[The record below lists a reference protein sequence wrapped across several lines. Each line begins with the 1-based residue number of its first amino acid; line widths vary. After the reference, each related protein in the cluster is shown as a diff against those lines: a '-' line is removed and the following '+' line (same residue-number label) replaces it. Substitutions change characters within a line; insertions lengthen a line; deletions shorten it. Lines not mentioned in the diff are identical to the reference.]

1 MSGAFTVV
9 VVGRDA
15 PLWLAA
21 AALARALGASGVRVE
36 AVELPSGLA
45 PVDFY
50 ATFPALEAL
59 HSQLRIDEA
68 GVLRAT
74 GGSLTLGQNFVEL
87 EPSAIE
93 PNQIPGEGRGPAAS
107 GLEERASAAEAASN
121 LIPGLRRGSASEAVG
136 AQSQPAFLHAYG
148 SAGTRIGEDEFFPHW
163 VKARAYGLNVPLDD
177 FSLTAAAARHGRLM
191 LPDDQSAS
199 YGRCDYG
206 YHLPATA
213 YVRLL
218 RETAIR
224 HGVIV
229 HAADAVTPARQGE
242 TITALDL
249 GEGRRLTGD
258 LFVDA
263 GGALDTDFLSWRAHF
278 PADRVLTAAGPAFAN
293 LPVYAEN
300 RAGPTGWTALH
311 PSRPATFVTHVW
323 SSAHA
328 SDDEALA
335 AATTAAGLPLTG
347 AVIRTLDPGRPA
359 QPWTGNQVTL
369 GARFDPVHGL
379 DLLGLQVSLVQLLA
393 DFPASAGFAAERD
406 AYNHATPQALDRLRD
421 FQSAHYAL
429 ARYAGPFWQGACEVS
444 PDLAHAIALFRA
456 RGELAPFEEENLPPD
471 SWRALFLG
479 HGVEPE
485 SWPPAIDRVPPEE
498 VKAQFRRMLGFVR
511 EQVLRQPM
519 QDAWLARLAAPQS

>member
-1 MSGAFTVV
+1 MSAAFTVIV
-9 VVGRDA
+9 AGRDA

-36 AVELPSGLA
+36 AVELPSALA
-45 PVDFY
+45 PVDVY

-59 HSQLRIDEA
+59 HAQLRIDEA
-68 GVLRAT
+68 GLLRAT

-87 EPSAIE
+87 EAGQSPE
-93 PNQIPGEGRGPAAS
+93 LHPGV
-107 GLEERASAAEAASN
+107 
-121 LIPGLRRGSASEAVG
+121 RRGTVRVSP
-136 AQSQPAFLHAYG
+136 QPQPPFLHAYG
-148 SAGTRIGEDEFFPHW
+148 SAGARIGEDEFFPHW
-163 VKARAYGLNVPLDD
+163 VKARAHGLNVPLDD

-191 LPDDQSAS
+191 LPDDQSAG

-206 YHLPATA
+206 YHLPAIP
-213 YVRLL
+213 YSRLL
-218 RETAIR
+218 REAAIHNGVTVHTADR
-224 HGVIV
+224 VI
-229 HAADAVTPARQGE
+229 AERQGE
-242 TITALDL
+242 TIAALDL
-249 GEGRRLTGD
+249 GEGQRLAGD
-258 LFVDA
+258 LFVDT
-263 GGALDTDFLSWRAHF
+263 GGALDADFLSWRGHF
-278 PADRVLTAAGPAFAN
+278 PADRVLTAAGPAFAS

-300 RAGPTGWTALH
+300 RAGPTGWTALQ
-311 PSRPATFVTHVW
+311 PSRPATCVTHAW

-328 SDDEALA
+328 SDEEALA
-335 AATTAAGLPLTG
+335 AATTASGLPLTG

-359 QPWTGNQVTL
+359 QPWTGNQVML

-393 DFPASAGFAAERD
+393 DFPAGAGFAAERD
-406 AYNHATPQALDRLRD
+406 AYNHATTEALDRLRD

-429 ARYAGPFWQGACEVS
+429 ARYAGPFWEGAREVS

-485 SWPPAIDRVPPEE
+485 SWPPAIDRASPEE

>member
-9 VVGRDA
+9 VAGRDA

-36 AVELPSGLA
+36 AVELPSALA
-45 PVDFY
+45 PVDVY

-59 HSQLRIDEA
+59 HAQLRIDEA
-68 GVLRAT
+68 GLLRAT

-87 EPSAIE
+87 APSQF
-93 PNQIPGEGRGPAAS
+93 PSLYPGEGRGK
-107 GLEERASAAEAASN
+107 AE
-121 LIPGLRRGSASEAVG
+121 V
-136 AQSQPAFLHAYG
+136 QPFLHAYG
-148 SAGTRIGEDEFFPHW
+148 SAGARIGEDEFFPHW
-163 VKARAYGLNVPLDD
+163 VKARAHGLTVSLDD

-191 LPDDQSAS
+191 LPNDQSAS

-206 YHLPATA
+206 YHLPAIA
-213 YVRLL
+213 YARLL

-224 HGVIV
+224 HGVTV
-229 HAADAVTPARQGE
+229 HAADAVTPERQGE
-242 TITALDL
+242 TIAALDL
-249 GEGRRLTGD
+249 GERRRLAGD
-258 LFVDA
+258 LFVDT

-300 RAGPTGWTALH
+300 RAGPAGWTALH
-311 PSRPATFVTHVW
+311 PSRPATFVTHAW

-328 SDDEALA
+328 SDKEALA
-335 AATTAAGLPLTG
+335 AATAASGLPLTG
-347 AVIRTLDPGRPA
+347 AVIRTLDPSRPA
-359 QPWTGNQVTL
+359 HPWTGNQVTL
-369 GARFDPVHGL
+369 GARFDPVHGF

-393 DFPASAGFAAERD
+393 DFPAGTSFAAERD
-406 AYNHATPQALDRLRD
+406 AYNRATPQALDRLRD

-429 ARYAGPFWQGACEVS
+429 ARYAGPFWEAARESQIS

-456 RGELAPFEEENLPPD
+456 RAELAPFEEENLPPD
-471 SWRALFLG
+471 SWRALLLG
-479 HGVEPE
+479 HGFEPE
-485 SWPPAIDRVPPEE
+485 SWPPAIDRVPPET
-498 VKAQFRRMLGFVR
+498 VKAQFRQMLGFVR

>member
-1 MSGAFTVV
+1 MSGAFTVIV
-9 VVGRDA
+9 AGRDA

-21 AALARALGASGVRVE
+21 AALAQALGASGVRVE

-45 PVDFY
+45 PVDVY

-59 HSQLRIDEA
+59 HVQLRIDEA
-68 GVLRAT
+68 GLLRAT

-87 EPSAIE
+87 APGQSSS
-93 PNQIPGEGRGPAAS
+93 PYPGEDRS
-107 GLEERASAAEAASN
+107 KAE
-121 LIPGLRRGSASEAVG
+121 V
-136 AQSQPAFLHAYG
+136 QPFLHAYG
-148 SAGTRIGEDEFFPHW
+148 SAGARIGEDEFFPHW
-163 VKARAYGLNVPLDD
+163 VKARAYGLSIPLDD
-177 FSLTAAAARHGRLM
+177 FSLTAAAARHRRLM
-191 LPDDQSAS
+191 LPDDRSAR

-206 YHLPATA
+206 YHLPAIA
-213 YVRLL
+213 YARLL

-224 HGVIV
+224 HGVTV
-229 HAADAVTPARQGE
+229 HAADEIPPERQDE

-249 GEGRRLTGD
+249 GEGRRLAGD
-258 LFVDA
+258 LFVDT
-263 GGALDTDFLSWRAHF
+263 GGAFDTDFLSWRAHF
-278 PADRVLTAAGPAFAN
+278 PADRVLSAAGQAFVN

-300 RAGPTGWTALH
+300 RAGPTGWTALY

-323 SSAHA
+323 SSEQA

-335 AATTAAGLPLTG
+335 AAAGASDLPLTG

-359 QPWTGNQVTL
+359 RPWTGNQVTL

-393 DFPASAGFAAERD
+393 DFPAGTSFAAERD
-406 AYNHATPQALDRLRD
+406 AYNHATSQALDRLRD

-429 ARYAGPFWQGACEVS
+429 ARYAGPFWEDTLAVS
-444 PDLAHAIALFRA
+444 SDLAHAIALFRG

-479 HGVEPE
+479 HGVEPQN
-485 SWPPAIDRVPPEE
+485 WPPAIDRVPPED
-498 VKAQFRRMLGFVR
+498 VKAQFRHMLGFVR
-511 EQVLRQPM
+511 EQVLRQPT
-519 QDAWLARLAAPQS
+519 QDAWLARLAVPQS